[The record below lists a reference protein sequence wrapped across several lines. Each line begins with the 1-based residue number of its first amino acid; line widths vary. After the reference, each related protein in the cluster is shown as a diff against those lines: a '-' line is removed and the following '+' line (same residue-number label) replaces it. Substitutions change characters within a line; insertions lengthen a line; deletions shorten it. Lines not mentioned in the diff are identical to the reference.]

1 MYIYIHV
8 LTNKFKYMCV
18 YMYMYIHALSG
29 EVFLNNAL
37 SFALATA
44 GLPVCID
51 IDMDV
56 HVYTGIHKCM

>member
-1 MYIYIHV
+1 
-8 LTNKFKYMCV
+8 MCV
-18 YMYMYIHALSG
+18 YMYMYIHAMSG
-29 EVFLNNAL
+29 EVFLNNAP
-37 SFALATA
+37 SSALAKA